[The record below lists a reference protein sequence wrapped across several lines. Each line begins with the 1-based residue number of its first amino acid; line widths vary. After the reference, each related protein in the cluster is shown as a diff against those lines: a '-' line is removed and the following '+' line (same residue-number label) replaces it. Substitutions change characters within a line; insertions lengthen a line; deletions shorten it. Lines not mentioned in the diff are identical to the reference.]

1 MSIDAKT
8 REESLTPIGVPLSLR
23 ELAVLLVKHYGLNEG
38 AFDLLLE
45 YQIGTGA
52 VGPDKDHLVPGVMMG
67 VSQVGLVPSK
77 KVGPSTIDASLVN
90 PTKKP
95 RKRAPS

>member
-1 MSIDAKT
+1 MSTNAKT
-8 REESLTPIGVPLSLR
+8 PARTPTPVGVPLSLS

-38 AFDLLLE
+38 AFDLMLQ

-52 VGPDKDHLVPGVMMG
+52 VGPDKNHLVPGVMMG
-67 VSQVGLVPSK
+67 VSQVGLVPST
-77 KVGPSTIDASLVN
+77 KVGASTVDASLVN

-95 RKRAPS
+95 RKKPAS

>member
-8 REESLTPIGVPLSLR
+8 PEQHPTPVDAPLSLG
-23 ELAVLLVKHYGLNEG
+23 ELTVLLVKHYGLTEG
-38 AFDLLLE
+38 TFDLMLQ

-52 VGPDKDHLVPGVMMG
+52 VGPDKNRLVPGVMIG
-67 VSQVGLVPSK
+67 VSQVGLIPSP
-77 KVGPSTIDASLVN
+77 KVGPNTVDASLIN

-95 RKRAPS
+95 RKRPAK